1 MVRITPFTRVI
12 KGPGNPLTG
21 ARNLASFAMYA
32 LRALQSAPAYQSGSV
47 AGTVLYNLYNKTKA
61 SGSKFSRAKKNLL
74 KKYTEKALAKIHTR
88 NMKNAANM
96 DKEMDKLT
104 SGFAKDYNMFL
115 TEYNVLFDAIANT
128 IEVAQADHYEG
139 LTSFKQILKE
149 VDGIAKLDAADPK
162 KRKLYFPKPALD
174 KFDREFKIAMRDLS
188 DQLQK
193 EYVEVKRLSTGRR
206 YALGYLARFARKR
219 SSENKEMK
227 AIGILEKDITSF
239 KTAGQTIKTQIQN
252 GIKQNFIAYLLD
264 YIYKL
269 EKLDN
274 TLKNLKTDIERIM
287 QKVLEEAQE
296 TLEKIYPFLKIIQA
310 DLGHT
315 VTAAMKTNSDRLK
328 AHHESIMKKLEQEAW
343 VVYELDEAEDIVE
356 IGKDLINIL
365 REDISETMKHAAQE
379 ARGEHFVQPE

>member
-1 MVRITPFTRVI
+1 M
-12 KGPGNPLTG
+12 
-21 ARNLASFAMYA
+21 
-32 LRALQSAPAYQSGSV
+32 
-47 AGTVLYNLYNKTKA
+47 
-61 SGSKFSRAKKNLL
+61 
-74 KKYTEKALAKIHTR
+74 
-88 NMKNAANM
+88 
-96 DKEMDKLT
+96 
-104 SGFAKDYNMFL
+104 
-115 TEYNVLFDAIANT
+115 
-128 IEVAQADHYEG
+128 
-139 LTSFKQILKE
+139 
-149 VDGIAKLDAADPK
+149 
-162 KRKLYFPKPALD
+162 
-174 KFDREFKIAMRDLS
+174 
-188 DQLQK
+188 
-193 EYVEVKRLSTGRR
+193 
-206 YALGYLARFARKR
+206 
-219 SSENKEMK
+219 
-227 AIGILEKDITSF
+227 
-239 KTAGQTIKTQIQN
+239 
-252 GIKQNFIAYLLD
+252 LD